1 MHNSSRLPVASLVL
15 AALAFTAC
23 ADTPDVTTP
32 DLSARA
38 AIGGRQVGVPAG
50 QTDFIVTFDDTEID
64 PVGRARALV
73 AQQNGELKHSYQFAL
88 KGFAAKMSTAAAAAL
103 ASTPGIKRV
112 EPDGIAK
119 IVTTVASM
127 SWGQDRIDQRA
138 LPLNNTY
145 TYTSTGSGVRV
156 YIIDTG
162 ILSGHEQF
170 AGRVLPGFSA
180 LGDNVTEDCN
190 GHGTHVAGTV
200 GGSTAGVAPGV
211 SLVPVRVLDCTG
223 SGSWS
228 GVIAGLDWVTQQK
241 LNNKSIPMA
250 ANMSLGGGLTSSLN
264 DAVTKAIAAG
274 VVVAVAAGNSSAD
287 ACQTSPAS
295 TPNALTV
302 GASESGDNR
311 AGYSNFGSC
320 LDIFAPGTGITS
332 AWIGATNAYSTI
344 SGTSMASPHVA
355 GVAALILSA
364 YPSYSPDQVRS
375 SMLAAATP
383 NIVTNPGSGSPN
395 MLLTNLFTASTAPPP
410 PPPDTTTIVPPPP
423 APTPVITM
431 TVTKQK
437 SGKWVNASIY
447 WRGATTTNVD
457 IWRGST
463 LLITTPNDGQQTDSK
478 IGTGTWTYKVCQ
490 AGSTTIC
497 SLPASVVN

>member
-1 MHNSSRLPVASLVL
+1 MSLSTRLTASVLVCA
-15 AALAFTAC
+15 AALSAC
-23 ADTPDVTTP
+23 ADTSTLTTAV
-32 DLSARA
+32 DGSGAMSASANASSDALR
-38 AIGGRQVGVPAG
+38 
-50 QTDFIVTFDDTEID
+50 DYIVTFDDNEAD

-73 AQQNGELKHSYQFAL
+73 ARENGSMRAVYQHAL
-88 KGFAAKMSTAAAAAL
+88 KGFAARLNEQSARAL
-103 ASTPGIKRV
+103 QATDDVVRV
-112 EPDGIAK
+112 ELDGPVFAVGTITAP
-119 IVTTVASM
+119 
-127 SWGQDRIDQRA
+127 SWGLDRIDQHV
-138 LPLNNTY
+138 LPLDGNYSWN
-145 TYTSTGSGVRV
+145 SSGAGVRV

-162 ILSGHEQF
+162 IQSAHEQF
-170 AGRVLPGFSA
+170 AGRVLSGYSA
-180 LGDNVTEDCN
+180 LGDNITEDCN

-200 GGSTAGVAPGV
+200 GGSTMGVAPGV

-410 PPPDTTTIVPPPP
+410 PPPDATTIVPPPP
-423 APTPVITM
+423 APTPVISM
-431 TVTKQK
+431 TVTTQK
-437 SGKWVNASIY
+437 SGKWVNASNY
-447 WRGATTTNVD
+447 LEGRDHHQRRYLA
-457 IWRGST
+457 R
-463 LLITTPNDGQQTDSK
+463 QH
-478 IGTGTWTYKVCQ
+478 
-490 AGSTTIC
+490 
-497 SLPASVVN
+497 

>member
-1 MHNSSRLPVASLVL
+1 MHNFSRLPVAPLVL
-15 AALAFTAC
+15 AALVFTAC

-88 KGFAAKMSTAAAAAL
+88 KGFSAKMSTAAAAAL

-170 AGRVLPGFSA
+170 AGRMLPGFSA

-200 GGSTAGVAPGV
+200 GGSTTGVAPGV

-302 GASESGDNR
+302 GASESGGSRR
-311 AGYSNFGSC
+311 ACCS
-320 LDIFAPGTGITS
+320 S
-332 AWIGATNAYSTI
+332 AD
-344 SGTSMASPHVA
+344 V
-355 GVAALILSA
+355 
-364 YPSYSPDQVRS
+364 
-375 SMLAAATP
+375 
-383 NIVTNPGSGSPN
+383 
-395 MLLTNLFTASTAPPP
+395 
-410 PPPDTTTIVPPPP
+410 
-423 APTPVITM
+423 
-431 TVTKQK
+431 
-437 SGKWVNASIY
+437 
-447 WRGATTTNVD
+447 
-457 IWRGST
+457 
-463 LLITTPNDGQQTDSK
+463 
-478 IGTGTWTYKVCQ
+478 
-490 AGSTTIC
+490 
-497 SLPASVVN
+497 